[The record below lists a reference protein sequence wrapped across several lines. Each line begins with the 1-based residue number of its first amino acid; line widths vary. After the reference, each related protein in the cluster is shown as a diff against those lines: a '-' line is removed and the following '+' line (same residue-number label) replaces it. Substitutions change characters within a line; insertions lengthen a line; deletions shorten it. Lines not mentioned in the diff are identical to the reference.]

1 MTGGS
6 PAPWN
11 YPSPW
16 RGRQEPMIPVYNEMR
31 SQCSALEELIEA
43 GDFTEKELKRLD
55 KAVTVMKVGFKMLK
69 KVIKIWL
76 RQQEEERKAA

>member
-11 YPSPW
+11 TPW
-16 RGRQEPMIPVYNEMR
+16 RGRQEPLLPVYNEMR
-31 SQCSALEELIEA
+31 DQCSALEELIDT
-43 GDFTEKELKRLD
+43 GNFTEKELKRLD

-69 KVIKIWL
+69 KVIKVRL
-76 RQQEEERKAA
+76 RQVEERKEAA